1 MRHRCDFDV
10 EEAPFSVGGRLHGIK
25 ESQVSHAPLD
35 KALLIEYHIAI
46 QPPGAVT
53 LESKLPVRE
62 YASAGGVVVDATGAR
77 VLALLRPKRL
87 GPDERPEVRLPK
99 GHIEPG
105 ESRAQTAVREVG
117 EEAGLSNLELL
128 ADLGHQ
134 IVEFDWKGHHYV
146 RDESSFL
153 MRLPPGTLPDP
164 PEKQFR
170 TLWLKW
176 EEALARLTFEAE
188 REWIRRA
195 QVAWAQ
201 RSWLEAGTPVR

>member
-1 MRHRCDFDV
+1 M
-10 EEAPFSVGGRLHGIK
+10 
-25 ESQVSHAPLD
+25 
-35 KALLIEYHIAI
+35 
-46 QPPGAVT
+46 
-53 LESKLPVRE
+53 ESKLPVRE

-77 VLALLRPKRL
+77 VLTLLRPKRF
-87 GPDERPEVRLPK
+87 GPGQRPEVRLPK

-105 ESRAQTAVREVG
+105 ESRAQAALREVG

-134 IVEFDWKGHHYV
+134 VVEFDWKGHHYV
-146 RDESSFL
+146 RDESYFL
-153 MRLPPGTLPDP
+153 MRLPPGTQPDP

-188 REWIRRA
+188 CEWIRRA
-195 QVAWAQ
+195 QVAWAGP
-201 RSWLEAGTPVR
+201 SGPDAGSRAR

>member
-1 MRHRCDFDV
+1 
-10 EEAPFSVGGRLHGIK
+10 
-25 ESQVSHAPLD
+25 
-35 KALLIEYHIAI
+35 
-46 QPPGAVT
+46 
-53 LESKLPVRE
+53 LEGKLPVRE

-87 GPDERPEVRLPK
+87 GPNERPEVRLPK

-105 ESRAQTAVREVG
+105 ESRAQAALREVG

-134 IVEFDWKGHHYV
+134 VVEFDWKSHHCV
-146 RDESSFL
+146 RDESYFL
-153 MRLPPGTLPDP
+153 MRLPPGTQPDP

-170 TLWLKW
+170 TMWLEW
-176 EEALARLTFEAE
+176 EEALTRLTFEAE

-195 QVAWAQ
+195 QVAGAEL
-201 RSWLEAGTPVR
+201 SWPHAGTGVR